1 MSVEQPISAEQQT
14 SVAAAAGTLLSV
26 ENLSVE
32 FPTPDGVVHAVD
44 GISYSLEKAGSI
56 GIVGE
61 SGSGKTVAA
70 LTLIGLTQTQG
81 ADVSGRI
88 MFDGRD
94 LLTVSKDEL
103 RHIRGNEIAMIFQD
117 PLSSMHPQF
126 RVGAQL
132 VEAMRIHRSIKRSAA
147 HARAT
152 ELLELVG
159 IPDPR
164 RRVDQYPHEFS
175 GGMRQRAMIAMAL
188 ANEPKLLIADEPTTA
203 LDVTVQA
210 QILALLERLR
220 RELGM
225 ATIMITHDL
234 GVVAQI
240 ADKIAVMYA
249 GRIVET
255 ADARPLF
262 RTPQHP
268 YTWGLLRSIPSLD
281 GPRGVE
287 LVPIPGRPP
296 SLIHRPSGCHFHPR
310 CAYALPSH
318 STIDPSLT
326 DVGADPGHR
335 AACLLDTAQREA
347 AWAQLRAGGTP
358 EQARAAA
365 GIAEIAVPVAASEI
379 VG

>member
-1 MSVEQPISAEQQT
+1 M
-14 SVAAAAGTLLSV
+14 
-26 ENLSVE
+26 
-32 FPTPDGVVHAVD
+32 
-44 GISYSLEKAGSI
+44 

-70 LTLIGLTQTQG
+70 LTLIGLTRTQG
-81 ADVSGRI
+81 ANVSGRI
-88 MFDGRD
+88 IFGGRD
-94 LLTVSKDEL
+94 LIASSNDEL

-117 PLSSMHPQF
+117 PLSSLHPQF
-126 RVGAQL
+126 RVGSQL
-132 VEAMRIHRSIKRSAA
+132 VEAMRIHRSITRPA
-147 HARAT
+147 ARARAA

-159 IPDPR
+159 IPDPQ

-175 GGMRQRAMIAMAL
+175 GGMRQRVMIAMAL

-220 RELGM
+220 SELGM

-240 ADKIAVMYA
+240 AERIAVMYA
-249 GRIVET
+249 GRIVEN

-262 RTPQHP
+262 KSPQHP

-281 GPRGVE
+281 SPRGVE
-287 LVPIPGRPP
+287 LLPIPGRPP
-296 SLIHRPSGCHFHPR
+296 SLIRRPSGCHFHPR

-318 STIDPSLT
+318 STIDPTLEPVAG
-326 DVGADPGHR
+326 DAEHF
-335 AACLLDTAQREA
+335 AACLLDRAQRDA
-347 AWAQLRAGGTP
+347 AWAALGAGGSP
-358 EQARAAA
+358 EQAREAA
-365 GIAEIAVPVAASEI
+365 GIAEVAVPVAATE
-379 VG
+379 VTG